1 MDPHIQ
7 SYKKLGGVLGV
18 LLVLTAVTVGVSR
31 LDLGSFSLWVA
42 MVIAGMK
49 SALVLLFFM
58 HLKYESWL
66 IRGSFLMTI
75 GVLALF
81 IGFMFWDVAFR

>member
-31 LDLGSFSLWVA
+31 LDLGSLSLGVA
-42 MVIAGMK
+42 MVIAGTK

-81 IGFMFWDVAFR
+81 IGFMFWDVGFR

>member
-18 LLVLTAVTVGVSR
+18 LLVLTAITVGVSR
-31 LDLGSFSLWVA
+31 LDLGSLSLWTA
-42 MVIAGMK
+42 MGIAGMK

-66 IRGSFLMTI
+66 IKGSFLLTI